1 MSPAVKSTLSSL
13 LVIYTTVVLLGQ
25 SVAHGNRGFPQP
37 HPFNAWVAGSNNC
50 TCVREL
56 TQLKKELQEEVNQ
69 RQELKGAL
77 ETYVSELY
85 DLKAMMRSLKNST
98 PTAEKYS
105 SPNAVAASTPAISFS
120 SKLSYNRELKPLDT
134 VIFDTIVTNNGE
146 GYNAETGK
154 FTAPLPGT
162 YLFFS
167 TILSG
172 YNTKVE
178 TALIIN
184 DKEVARMYSGAHDAH
199 GSGSNAAIVNLRSGD
214 SVWVRLLYQGGN
226 HVHGYYSTFSGA
238 ILTQQEQ

>member
-1 MSPAVKSTLSSL
+1 MMQPSHTVLSTFVMVVSSL
-13 LVIYTTVVLLGQ
+13 LM
-25 SVAHGNRGFPQP
+25 SSAHSRLPDLAPKPQP
-37 HPFNAWVAGSNNC
+37 YNAWVAGSNNC

-56 TQLKKELQEEVNQ
+56 TQLKKELQEESQQ

-85 DLKAMMRSLKNST
+85 ELRAMVRSLKNST
-98 PTAEKYS
+98 PPAEKYS
-105 SPNAVAASTPAISFS
+105 SLAKALPAVSFNA
-120 SKLSYNRELKPLDT
+120 KLSYNRELKPLDT
-134 VIFDTIVTNNGE
+134 VVFDTVITNNGE
-146 GYNAETGK
+146 AYNAETGK
-154 FTAPLPGT
+154 FTAPVPGT
-162 YLFFS
+162 YVFYA

-178 TALIIN
+178 TAIIIN

-199 GSGSNAAIVNLRSGD
+199 GSGSNAAIVNLKNGD

-238 ILTQQEQ
+238 IMTEQQEQ